1 MLKNYSKEQTVAKFW
16 EPKKLYFKA
25 KKTKNLFTGLL
36 HLPKKTALGRPMVVC
51 NRAWYLTYSYWILII
66 FLFCFQHSNNTKIFI
81 DERKAAA
88 MRQDQRK
95 EKLKKTH
102 DVQLNDL
109 VKHVQNVSFLLLLYT
124 VFMSL
129 FFFHGLFRSVLL

>member
-1 MLKNYSKEQTVAKFW
+1 
-16 EPKKLYFKA
+16 
-25 KKTKNLFTGLL
+25 
-36 HLPKKTALGRPMVVC
+36 
-51 NRAWYLTYSYWILII
+51 
-66 FLFCFQHSNNTKIFI
+66 
-81 DERKAAA
+81 

-129 FFFHGLFRSVLL
+129 FFFHGLFRSPDTTITKGYSTKQGFWPLFGTFIKSLIVLF